1 MQSNTKDLMIMIIL
15 SSFILSLKQHIAKHL
30 NKVNT
35 DLSRI
40 APCLKK
46 EEKHVWLHFFVVGK
60 INVYLILCLVHSI
73 IRMSISNL
81 ASMTMVRLD

>member
-40 APCLKK
+40 APCPKK
-46 EEKHVWLHFFVVGK
+46 GREA
-60 INVYLILCLVHSI
+60 CLVAFFRIWKSL
-73 IRMSISNL
+73 RLFDVMSS
-81 ASMTMVRLD
+81 SFHDKGKVRLV